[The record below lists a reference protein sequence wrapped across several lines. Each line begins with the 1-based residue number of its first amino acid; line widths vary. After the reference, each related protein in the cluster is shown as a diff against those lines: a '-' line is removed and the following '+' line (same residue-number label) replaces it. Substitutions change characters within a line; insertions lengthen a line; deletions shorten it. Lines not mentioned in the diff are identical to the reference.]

1 MIEKLNILE
10 EYFKNVSVYKSLFI
24 CSIDI
29 QDDIYKNLIL
39 NDNTV
44 LNIRN
49 NSDIDNIR
57 EFSNLHVRIILINVL
72 LWNIH
77 KDLIQNFVLP
87 HQNLLILLDISEYQ
101 NYIIKYWIR
110 ASDKNGYIT
119 RSLNPTILDL
129 DEN

>member
-1 MIEKLNILE
+1 MIEELNILE

-24 CSIDI
+24 CSVDK
-29 QDDIYKNLIL
+29 QDDIYKQLML

-44 LNIRN
+44 LNIRD

-57 EFSNLHVRIILINVL
+57 EFGNLHARIILINVL
-72 LWNIH
+72 FWNIN
-77 KDLIQNFVLP
+77 KDLIREFILP

-101 NYIIKYWIR
+101 NYLIKYWITI
-110 ASDKNGYIT
+110 SDKNGYIT
-119 RSLNPTILDL
+119 RSLNPAILDL